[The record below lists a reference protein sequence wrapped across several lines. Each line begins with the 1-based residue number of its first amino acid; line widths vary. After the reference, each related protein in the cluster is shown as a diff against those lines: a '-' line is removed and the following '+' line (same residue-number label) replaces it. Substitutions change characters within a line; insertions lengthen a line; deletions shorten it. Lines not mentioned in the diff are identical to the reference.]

1 MIQSFV
7 TTQEQEMMLQ
17 DYLKGRL
24 RNALKMA
31 RITVKNPF
39 LGGIQQVLLIDDGY
53 FASYYTFNLRYSEL
67 LERLEVSCDKTYK
80 TPREFYEGEEKD
92 SLRPLFSSI
101 ILVDGKEG
109 YSNLTAW
116 SVLEELRGCDI
127 KLVPLAKAEL
137 TYTKNRWSGQ
147 RASHELYCTTLAV
160 PSVIAECDKQG
171 IWHDWAYY
179 GDDFGVIAVS
189 REKERKK
196 EVVREEERFLWFK
209 KQKEISI
216 TYKDYKPLDSA
227 QEIVFKEIAEYFE
240 QRLLREVLKVIDKE
254 LEKLVQPM
262 SKEEVKAILRV
273 SQA

>member
-17 DYLKGRL
+17 DYLKGQL

-53 FASYYTFNLRYSEL
+53 FASHYTFNLRYSEL

-80 TPREFYEGEEKD
+80 TPREFYEGEEND
-92 SLRPLFSSI
+92 GLRPLFSSI
-101 ILVDGKEG
+101 ILVDEKES
-109 YSNLTAW
+109 YSNLTTW

-127 KLVPLAKAEL
+127 KLVPLAKVKL
-137 TYTKNRWSGQ
+137 IYTKNRWSGQ

-160 PSVIAECDKQG
+160 PSVIAECSKNT
-171 IWHDWAYY
+171 DWAYY
-179 GDDFGVIAVS
+179 GDDYRVIAVS
-189 REKERKK
+189 REQEQKK

-227 QEIVFKEIAEYFE
+227 QEIVFKELAEYFE
-240 QRLLREVLKVIDKE
+240 QRLLREVLKLIDKE

-262 SKEEVKAILRV
+262 SKEKVNEILRV
-273 SQA
+273 NQV

>member
-7 TTQEQEMMLQ
+7 ITQEQEMMLQ

-39 LGGIQQVLLIDDGY
+39 LGGIQQVLLIDDDY
-53 FASYYTFNLRYSEL
+53 FASHYTFNLRYSEL

-80 TPREFYEGEEKD
+80 TSREFYEGEEKGC
-92 SLRPLFSSI
+92 LHPLFSSI
-101 ILVDGKEG
+101 ILVDEKES
-109 YSNLTAW
+109 YSNLTNW

-127 KLVPLAKAEL
+127 KLVPLAKIKL

-160 PSVIAECDKQG
+160 PSVKCSKKTN
-171 IWHDWAYY
+171 WAYY
-179 GDDFGVIAVS
+179 DDDYRVIAVS
-189 REKERKK
+189 REQEQKK

-227 QEIVFKEIAEYFE
+227 QEIVFKELAEYFE

>member
-17 DYLKGRL
+17 DYLKGQL

-31 RITVKNPF
+31 RITVKTPF

-53 FASYYTFNLRYSEL
+53 FASHYTFNLRYSEL

-80 TPREFYEGEEKD
+80 TPREFYEGEEND
-92 SLRPLFSSI
+92 GLRPLFSSI
-101 ILVDGKEG
+101 ILVDEKES
-109 YSNLTAW
+109 YSNLTTW

-127 KLVPLAKAEL
+127 KLVPLAKVKL
-137 TYTKNRWSGQ
+137 IYTKNRWSGQ

-160 PSVIAECDKQG
+160 PSVIAECSKKT
-171 IWHDWAYY
+171 DWAYY
-179 GDDFGVIAVS
+179 GDDYRVIAVS
-189 REKERKK
+189 REQEQKK

-227 QEIVFKEIAEYFE
+227 QEIVFKELAEYFE

-262 SKEEVKAILRV
+262 SKEKVKAILRV

>member
-1 MIQSFV
+1 
-7 TTQEQEMMLQ
+7 MMLQ
-17 DYLKGRL
+17 DYLKGQL

-53 FASYYTFNLRYSEL
+53 FASHYTFNLRYSEL

-92 SLRPLFSSI
+92 GLRPLFSSI
-101 ILVDGKEG
+101 ILVDEKES
-109 YSNLTAW
+109 YSNLTTW

-127 KLVPLAKAEL
+127 KLVPLAKAKL

-147 RASHELYCTTLAV
+147 RASYELYCTTLAA
-160 PSVIAECDKQG
+160 PSVISECDKKA
-171 IWHDWAYY
+171 IWHDWTYY
-179 GDDFGVIAVS
+179 GDDYGVIAVS
-189 REKERKK
+189 REQEQKK

-227 QEIVFKEIAEYFE
+227 QEIVFKELAEYFE
-240 QRLLREVLKVIDKE
+240 QRLLREVLKLIDKE

-262 SKEEVKAILRV
+262 NKEKVNEILRV
-273 SQA
+273 NQV

>member
-1 MIQSFV
+1 M
-7 TTQEQEMMLQ
+7 
-17 DYLKGRL
+17 
-24 RNALKMA
+24 
-31 RITVKNPF
+31 
-39 LGGIQQVLLIDDGY
+39 
-53 FASYYTFNLRYSEL
+53 
-67 LERLEVSCDKTYK
+67 
-80 TPREFYEGEEKD
+80 
-92 SLRPLFSSI
+92 
-101 ILVDGKEG
+101 
-109 YSNLTAW
+109 
-116 SVLEELRGCDI
+116 
-127 KLVPLAKAEL
+127 
-137 TYTKNRWSGQ
+137 
-147 RASHELYCTTLAV
+147 

-227 QEIVFKEIAEYFE
+227 QEIVFKELAEYFE

>member
-17 DYLKGRL
+17 DYLKGQL
-24 RNALKMA
+24 RNTLKMA
-31 RITVKNPF
+31 RIAVKNPF
-39 LGGIQQVLLIDDGY
+39 LGDIQQVLLIDDSY

-109 YSNLTAW
+109 YSNLTTW

-127 KLVPLAKAEL
+127 KLVPLAKAKL
-137 TYTKNRWSGQ
+137 TYTKNRWSGK

-160 PSVIAECDKQG
+160 PSVISECDKKA

-196 EVVREEERFLWFK
+196 EVVREEERFLWLK

-227 QEIVFKEIAEYFE
+227 QEIVFKELAEYFE

>member
-1 MIQSFV
+1 MVQSFV
-7 TTQEQEMMLQ
+7 ITQGQEMILQ
-17 DYLKGRL
+17 DYLERSL

-53 FASYYTFNLRYSEL
+53 FASHYTFNLCYSEL

-92 SLRPLFSSI
+92 GLRPLFSSI
-101 ILVDGKEG
+101 ILVDEKES
-109 YSNLTAW
+109 YSHLTTW

-127 KLVPLAKAEL
+127 KLVPLAKAKL

-160 PSVIAECDKQG
+160 PSVISECDKKA
-171 IWHDWAYY
+171 IWHDWTYY
-179 GDDFGVIAVS
+179 GDDYGVIAVS
-189 REKERKK
+189 REQEQKK
-196 EVVREEERFLWFK
+196 EVVREEERFLWLK

-216 TYKDYKPLDSA
+216 TYKDYKPLDNA
-227 QEIVFKEIAEYFE
+227 QEIVFKELAEYFE

-262 SKEEVKAILRV
+262 NKEEVKAILRV

>member
-7 TTQEQEMMLQ
+7 ITQEQEMMLQ

-39 LGGIQQVLLIDDGY
+39 LGGIQQVLLIDDDY
-53 FASYYTFNLRYSEL
+53 FASHYTFNLRYSEL

-80 TPREFYEGEEKD
+80 TSREFYEGEEKGC
-92 SLRPLFSSI
+92 LHPLFSSI
-101 ILVDGKEG
+101 ILVDEKES
-109 YSNLTAW
+109 YSNLTNW

-127 KLVPLAKAEL
+127 KLVPLAKIKL

-160 PSVIAECDKQG
+160 PSVKCSKKTN
-171 IWHDWAYY
+171 WAYY
-179 GDDFGVIAVS
+179 DDDYRVIAVS
-189 REKERKK
+189 REQEQKK
-196 EVVREEERFLWFK
+196 EVVREEERFLWLK

-227 QEIVFKEIAEYFE
+227 QEIVFKELAEYFE

-262 SKEEVKAILRV
+262 SREEVKAILRV